1 MIRNKKLLASV
12 VGALLLASCG
22 ESGESASGDTSQE
35 RVKNAAL
42 TTVAPSC
49 KSGGECRVGDTG
61 PGGGTVFYVG
71 TEKINSYGDKYP
83 GGRYMEFLDSKENAA
98 TTFLCS
104 SNIAGT
110 ATGVGTGAKNTSVL
124 KEKCPS
130 KLQSRPINV
139 AYSPADNGIS
149 NEMSDWFLPSND
161 ELNLICRFSRGQ
173 STATNEKC
181 NAKLTPIAGYN
192 FTTPQWSSSVFGAQL
207 QHVVPFKEGGATTGN
222 KSNDKYRF
230 LLVRAFG

>member
-22 ESGESASGDTSQE
+22 GSGESASGDTSQE

-83 GGRYMEFLDSKENAA
+83 GGRYMEFLDSKENFRRAVA
-98 TTFLCS
+98 RAS
-104 SNIAGT
+104 MPRRSRNPGDSINRQRQSNRR
-110 ATGVGTGAKNTSVL
+110 SV
-124 KEKCPS
+124 
-130 KLQSRPINV
+130 
-139 AYSPADNGIS
+139 
-149 NEMSDWFLPSND
+149 
-161 ELNLICRFSRGQ
+161 
-173 STATNEKC
+173 T
-181 NAKLTPIAGYN
+181 
-192 FTTPQWSSSVFGAQL
+192 
-207 QHVVPFKEGGATTGN
+207 
-222 KSNDKYRF
+222 
-230 LLVRAFG
+230 

>member
-1 MIRNKKLLASV
+1 MTQKTRMTGFIVA
-12 VGALLLASCG
+12 AAILASCG
-22 ESGESASGDTSQE
+22 GSGSTSSNDTSQQ

-42 TTVAPSC
+42 TSVPTTC
-49 KSGGECRVGDTG
+49 TDDGDCRVGDIG

-71 TEKINSYGDKYP
+71 SSKINKSGDKYP
-83 GGRYMEFLDSKENAA
+83 GGKYMEFVDSDDNWA

-110 ATGVGTGAKNTSVL
+110 ETGVGAGAKNTALL

-139 AYSPADNGIS
+139 AWDSVRNKK
-149 NEMSDWFLPSND
+149 SDWFLPSND

-173 STATNEKC
+173 STESNEKC
-181 NAKLTPIAGYN
+181 NAKLTPLPGFN
-192 FTTPQWSSSVFGAQL
+192 FTAPMWSSSNFGAQL
-207 QHVVPFKEGGATTGN
+207 QYVVAFKDGGSTTGN